1 MARFEMGLWVLVS
14 WFGGPSKGLGL
25 FISLGGFELFLWV
38 WFEILSVLWRKR
50 GSFALFADVK
60 DPIIILAVLFG
71 VVGLV
76 FALDLLIAAA
86 DQE

>member
-1 MARFEMGLWVLVS
+1 M
-14 WFGGPSKGLGL
+14 

-50 GSFALFADVK
+50 GSLALFADVK

-76 FALDLLIAAA
+76 FALDLLYRSRVRSAVGALRSSKLVV
-86 DQE
+86 

>member
-1 MARFEMGLWVLVS
+1 M
-14 WFGGPSKGLGL
+14 
-25 FISLGGFELFLWV
+25 FISLGGFELLLWV

-50 GSFALFADVK
+50 GSLALFADVK

>member
-1 MARFEMGLWVLVS
+1 M
-14 WFGGPSKGLGL
+14 
-25 FISLGGFELFLWV
+25 FISLGGFELLLWV

-50 GSFALFADVK
+50 GSLALFADVK

-71 VVGLV
+71 VVCLV